1 MKKFKTILSLAL
13 SLVIIVVV
21 FSGCGS
27 STASIGTGS
36 GGTLNL
42 FNWTEY
48 LPNTVIEQFEKKYN
62 IKVNY
67 TTYSSN
73 EEMLAKIQAGGGQY
87 DIAVA
92 TDYMVDIMKKQNLLD
107 TLDMSSVPNFKNIGS
122 QFKNL
127 SFDPGNKY
135 TVPYL
140 WGDAVIV
147 VNTKKFPDANIT
159 SYNDIWDSKYK
170 NSIVALNDERALI
183 GIALK
188 KLGYSMNE
196 TDPLKLQQAQDE
208 LTKLRP
214 NIKLF
219 DSDSPKTS
227 LINGEASVGY
237 VWGAEAYLAEQQN
250 KDLKTFFPK
259 EGMYLWQDNF
269 VIPKD
274 AKDKKNAELFINF
287 ILDPKISAE
296 ISKAYPYASPNVAA
310 QKYVDKAT
318 LSNTTVYPTQA
329 DQKIGE
335 HLKDV
340 GDATKLYDNI
350 WTKFKQ

>member
-1 MKKFKTILSLAL
+1 MKKISKLLC
-13 SLVIIVVV
+13 VVV
-21 FSGCGS
+21 ILVMTIGLFSGCAIGGS
-27 STASIGTGS
+27 SSSTS
-36 GGTLNL
+36 GGELNL

-48 LPNTVIEQFEKKYN
+48 LPESVIQQFEKKYN

-87 DIAVA
+87 DVAVA
-92 TDYMVDIMKKQNLLD
+92 SDYMVDIMKKQNLID
-107 TLDMSSVPNFKNIGS
+107 TLDMSKITNFKNIGS

-147 VNTKKFPDANIT
+147 VNTKKFPNANIT
-159 SYNDIWDSKYK
+159 SYSDLWDSQYK
-170 NSIVALNDERALI
+170 NSIVALDDERALI
-183 GIALK
+183 GISLK
-188 KLGYSMNE
+188 KLGYSLNE
-196 TDPLKLQQAQDE
+196 TDPAKLQQAATE
-208 LTKLRP
+208 LNKLKG

-269 VIPKD
+269 VIPKG
-274 AKDKKNAELFINF
+274 AKNKENAEKFINF

-296 ISKAYPYASPNVAA
+296 ISKVYPYANPNVAA
-310 QKYVDKAT
+310 QKLIDPKV
-318 LSNTTVYPTQA
+318 LSNTTLYPDAEQ
-329 DQKIGE
+329 QKIGE

-340 GDATKLYDNI
+340 GDASKTYDDI

>member
-1 MKKFKTILSLAL
+1 MKKNKTILSLGL
-13 SLVIIVVV
+13 SLIVAGTVLV
-21 FSGCGS
+21 GCGS
-27 STASIGTGS
+27 SSASAGTKTV
-36 GGTLNL
+36 GTLNL

-48 LPNTVIEQFEKKYN
+48 LPNTVIQQFQKKYN

-67 TTYSSN
+67 STYSSN

-87 DIAVA
+87 DVAVA

-107 TLDMSSVPNFKNIGS
+107 TLDISSIPNINNIGS

-147 VNTKKFPDANIT
+147 VNTKKFPNANIT

-196 TDPLKLQQAQDE
+196 TDP
-208 LTKLRP
+208 TKLKKAEVELIKLKP

-287 ILDPKISAE
+287 ILDPKVSAE
-296 ISKAYPYASPNVAA
+296 ISKVYPYANPNVAA
-310 QKYVDKAT
+310 QKLIDKAV
-318 LSNTTVYPTQA
+318 LSNTTIYPTTE

-340 GDATKLYDNI
+340 GDASKIYDNI
-350 WTKFKQ
+350 WTNFK

>member
-1 MKKFKTILSLAL
+1 MKKLKTVFGVAL
-13 SLVIIVVV
+13 SLVVTGSI
-21 FSGCGS
+21 FTGCG
-27 STASIGTGS
+27 ASNAASDTKT

-48 LPNTVIEQFEKKYN
+48 LPKTVITEFEKKYN

-73 EEMLAKIQAGGGQY
+73 EEMLAKLQAGGGQY
-87 DIAVA
+87 DVAVA

-107 TLDMSSVPNFKNIGS
+107 TLDKSSVPNLKNIGS

-147 VNTKKFPDANIT
+147 VNTKKFPDASIT

-196 TDPLKLQQAQDE
+196 KDPAKLKKAEAE

-237 VWGAEAYLAEQQN
+237 IWGAEAYLAEQQN

-259 EGMYLWQDNF
+259 DGMYLWQDNLL
-269 VIPKD
+269 IPKD
-274 AKDKKNAELFINF
+274 AKNKKNAELFINF
-287 ILDPKISAE
+287 ILDAKVSAE
-296 ISKAYPYASPNVAA
+296 ISKVYPYANPNVAA
-310 QKYVDKAT
+310 QKLIDKSA
-318 LSNTTVYPTQA
+318 LSNTTIYPTEA

-340 GDATKLYDNI
+340 GDASKLYDDI
-350 WTKFKQ
+350 WTNFKQ

>member
-1 MKKFKTILSLAL
+1 MKKIRTILTVAL
-13 SLVIIVVV
+13 SLVVTGSILA
-21 FSGCGS
+21 GCGS
-27 STASIGTGS
+27 SSTTSSNT

-48 LPNTVIEQFEKKYN
+48 LPKTVISEFEKKYD

-92 TDYMVDIMKKQNLLD
+92 SDYMVDIMKKQNLLE
-107 TLDMSSVPNFKNIGS
+107 TLDMSSIPNIKNIGS

-196 TDPLKLQQAQDE
+196 KDPAKLNKAQDE

-214 NIKLF
+214 NIKIF

-227 LINGEASVGY
+227 LINGEASIGY

-274 AKDKKNAELFINF
+274 AKDKKNAQLFINF
-287 ILDPKISAE
+287 ILDPKVSAE
-296 ISKAYPYASPNVAA
+296 ISKAYPYANPNVAA
-310 QKYVDKAT
+310 QKLINQAT
-318 LSNTTVYPTQA
+318 LGNTTVYPTEE

-340 GDATKLYDNI
+340 GDASKLYDDI